1 MVNGWP
7 SEHNYNH
14 LKREV
19 LINLIEEREEFSPRL
34 QHHLD
39 KQLLSYKDAV
49 LEIHA
54 RDKDE
59 PIPDALGD
67 FILAAISLTIKL
79 PIFVIYPTVDKETD
93 EGTGRTV
100 TKNFAHV
107 EYLFKKDA
115 NKAKARTPDLLVVVY
130 NGIDYYAPTAPK
142 EVAKMTRNCTSAS
155 TNLEDAMDMIS
166 KIVTDLP
173 PSDARGALCKSLKFM
188 GAAQSLLE
196 GTSLATG
203 TTAASLPTD
212 VPIPKPSG
220 ASVVAKSAHRRA
232 ASTLS
237 QPPPERK
244 DKETDDDF
252 AKRKQNYKDTVS
264 KVAARDTKLGENQ
277 CPCGLS
283 FANID
288 QVNQHQDNLHPDPSS
303 WKCAK
308 CPWVFNS
315 KGHCWSHARKHLG
328 KFYHYCDCKYKDP
341 KDKDEKG
348 KPKEKICQKGFD
360 EELNLAFHRETW
372 HNVGRCPCRCKY
384 CDKPQQSNRRM
395 LEHLIICDQGPNKDG
410 QPTHWCKQPNCG
422 YSCRGTSTL
431 KNHMKTTH
439 HEELGLP
446 APKVWKCKH
455 CGKELRSLTGFKGH
469 DCLTKKVRKPRK
481 RKNPMPIIGNY
492 ICYSI

>member
-19 LINLIEEREEFSPRL
+19 LINLIDEREEFSPRL

-67 FILAAISLTIKL
+67 LILAAISLTIKL

-93 EGTGRTV
+93 EGTGCTV

-130 NGIDYYAPTAPK
+130 NGIDYYALTAPK

-155 TNLEDAMDMIS
+155 TNLEDTMDMIS

-173 PSDARGALCKSLKFM
+173 PSDARGVLCKSLKFM

-220 ASVVAKSAHRRA
+220 VVCC
-232 ASTLS
+232 
-237 QPPPERK
+237 
-244 DKETDDDF
+244 
-252 AKRKQNYKDTVS
+252 
-264 KVAARDTKLGENQ
+264 GE
-277 CPCGLS
+277 
-283 FANID
+283 
-288 QVNQHQDNLHPDPSS
+288 
-303 WKCAK
+303 
-308 CPWVFNS
+308 
-315 KGHCWSHARKHLG
+315 
-328 KFYHYCDCKYKDP
+328 
-341 KDKDEKG
+341 
-348 KPKEKICQKGFD
+348 IC
-360 EELNLAFHRETW
+360 
-372 HNVGRCPCRCKY
+372 
-384 CDKPQQSNRRM
+384 
-395 LEHLIICDQGPNKDG
+395 
-410 QPTHWCKQPNCG
+410 
-422 YSCRGTSTL
+422 
-431 KNHMKTTH
+431 
-439 HEELGLP
+439 
-446 APKVWKCKH
+446 APKSGLH
-455 CGKELRSLTGFKGH
+455 A
-469 DCLTKKVRKPRK
+469 
-481 RKNPMPIIGNY
+481 
-492 ICYSI
+492 